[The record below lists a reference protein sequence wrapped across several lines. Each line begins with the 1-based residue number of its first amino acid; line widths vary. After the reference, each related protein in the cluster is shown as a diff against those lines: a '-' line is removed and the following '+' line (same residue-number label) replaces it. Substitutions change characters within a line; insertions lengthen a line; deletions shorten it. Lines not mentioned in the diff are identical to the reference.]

1 VPWRTVKHLR
11 MIVCL
16 AVTQEGFV
24 DPRWGRAE
32 RVVVTEVSESGIE
45 SWREFDVG
53 WGSLHDSG
61 TEGGHHAR
69 IARFLREHKVQ
80 AVVAN
85 HMGPDMEHMLGKMG
99 IEVRLGATGRAKEE
113 ALAQISGQR
122 GPEAGQRA

>member
-1 VPWRTVKHLR
+1 

-32 RVVVTEVSESGIE
+32 KVAIAKISGNGIE
-45 SWREFDVG
+45 SWQEFDVG
-53 WGSLHDSG
+53 WGRLHDSG

-69 IARFLREHKVQ
+69 VARFLRQNKVA

-85 HMGPDMEHMLGKMG
+85 HMGAGMEHMLVKMG
-99 IEVRLGATGRAKEE
+99 IEVRLGAAGSAMDAVLGAFGGERA
-113 ALAQISGQR
+113 
-122 GPEAGQRA
+122 

>member
-1 VPWRTVKHLR
+1 

-32 RVVVTEVSESGIE
+32 RVAVADVGASGIE
-45 SWREFDVG
+45 SWHEFDVG
-53 WGSLHDSG
+53 WARLHDSG
-61 TEGGHHAR
+61 TEGEHHAR
-69 IARFLREHKVQ
+69 VARFLRDHEVV

-99 IEVRLGATGRAKEE
+99 IEVRLQASGRAKEA
-113 ALAQISGQR
+113 ALALLSGKR
-122 GPEAGQRA
+122 GLA